1 LTVLDGSGLS
11 GKDEEVEGGGTG
23 AGAVEAEAAGAS
35 GREERGN
42 DIVCRCEG
50 GKHAQW
56 AIGGRV
62 GAGMRRKGRSRRE
75 SKVRLS

>member
-1 LTVLDGSGLS
+1 MIFVHLQDQTSLTVLDGSGLS

-23 AGAVEAEAAGAS
+23 AGAVEAEAEAAGAS

-50 GKHAQW
+50 GKHAQR
-56 AIGGRV
+56 IIEG
-62 GAGMRRKGRSRRE
+62 
-75 SKVRLS
+75 

>member
-1 LTVLDGSGLS
+1 MDGSGLS
-11 GKDEEVEGGGTG
+11 GVEEEVEGGGTGAG

-50 GKHAQW
+50 GKHALW
-56 AIGGRV
+56 VIEGWGKGCGGKEIEV
-62 GAGMRRKGRSRRE
+62 E
-75 SKVRLS
+75 ERLRLGCI

>member
-1 LTVLDGSGLS
+1 MIFVHLQDQTNLTVLDGSGLS
-11 GKDEEVEGGGTG
+11 GKDEEVEGGDPG

-50 GKHAQW
+50 GKHAQR
-56 AIGGRV
+56 IIEG
-62 GAGMRRKGRSRRE
+62 
-75 SKVRLS
+75 

>member
-1 LTVLDGSGLS
+1 MIFVHLQDHLKGTVLDGSGLR
-11 GKDEEVEGGGTG
+11 GVEEEVEGGGTGAG

-50 GKHAQW
+50 GKHAL
-56 AIGGRV
+56 RV
-62 GAGMRRKGRSRRE
+62 IE
-75 SKVRLS
+75 E

>member
-1 LTVLDGSGLS
+1 MIFVHLQDQTNLTVLDGSGLS

-23 AGAVEAEAAGAS
+23 AGAVEAEAEAAGAS

-50 GKHAQW
+50 GKHAQR
-56 AIGGRV
+56 IIEG
-62 GAGMRRKGRSRRE
+62 
-75 SKVRLS
+75 

>member
-1 LTVLDGSGLS
+1 MDGSGLS
-11 GKDEEVEGGGTG
+11 GVDEEVEGGGTG

-50 GKHAQW
+50 GKHAL
-56 AIGGRV
+56 RV
-62 GAGMRRKGRSRRE
+62 IE
-75 SKVRLS
+75 E